1 MSIIFSHASATD
13 VTLSKSSKFPYN
25 QTGKIVPNQIIGE
38 AVGGAVKVATLGDNK
53 RTWTIEV
60 EYETEAIRNALLTFF
75 ADADVNYAANTFTF
89 SPDDGSSYT
98 VRLWNAKG
106 LDFPVLV
113 DNGAKF
119 YSIKITLRQ
128 EIT

>member
-1 MSIIFSHASATD
+1 MSIIFSHPSATD

-25 QTGKIVPNQIIGE
+25 QTGTVVPNQIIGE
-38 AVGGAVKVATLGDNK
+38 AVGGAVKVATLGTAEK
-53 RTWTIEV
+53 YWTIEI

-75 ADADVNYAANTFTF
+75 SDINYATNTFTLY
-89 SPDDGSSYT
+89 PDDGSSYT
-98 VRLWNAKG
+98 VRLWSNKG

-119 YSIKITLRQ
+119 YSLNIVLRQ
-128 EIT
+128 EII

>member
-1 MSIIFSHASATD
+1 MSIIFEHPSTD
-13 VTLSKSSKFPYN
+13 PVTLSKSSKFPYN
-25 QTGKIVPNQIIGE
+25 QTGKVVPNQLIGK
-38 AVGGAVKVATLGDNK
+38 AVGGAVKVATLGTAEK
-53 RTWTIEV
+53 YWTVEI
-60 EYETEAIRNALLTFF
+60 EYETEAIRNALLAFF
-75 ADADVNYAANTFTF
+75 ADINYATNTFTL

-106 LDFPVLV
+106 LDFPCLV

-119 YSIKITLRQ
+119 YSLIITLRQ